1 MRLTNY
7 LFNSIKED
15 PSEAQIVSHKLML
28 RSGMIKLSSSGI
40 YSWLPLG
47 LKVLKKIENIVRVE
61 QEAAGAIEV
70 LMPTI
75 QPADIW
81 LESGRYKDYGREMLR
96 LKDRHD
102 REMLYGPTNEELI
115 TKLFSSEISSYKELP
130 KNLFQIQWKF
140 RDELRPRF
148 GVMRGREF
156 LMKDAYSFDLNE
168 KMARISYNKMFISYL
183 RTFYK
188 MGLKAIP
195 MHADSGPI
203 GGNMSHEFLI
213 LADTG
218 ESKVHCHKKLLNMK
232 IPDDNY
238 ADDKYVQ
245 NEVNIW
251 TSYYAATDDKYD
263 SELFEKTVPESSRIK
278 SNGIEV
284 GHIFFF
290 GTKYS
295 EKLGAYVNDA
305 NGKNI
310 PAQMGSYGIGIS
322 RLVGAI
328 IEANHDEKGIIWP
341 AEVAPFNIGL
351 INLNTDLDNCI
362 NISDKIYNHL
372 MSQNIEVL
380 YDDRNIR
387 SGSKLKDIDLI
398 GLPKQIIIGPRS
410 VSQGYV
416 EVKDRKTGAL
426 EKKNL
431 EELLIEIPD
440 KK

>member
-115 TKLFSSEISSYKELP
+115 TKLVSSEISSYKELP

-183 RTFYK
+183 RTFY
-188 MGLKAIP
+188 
-195 MHADSGPI
+195 
-203 GGNMSHEFLI
+203 
-213 LADTG
+213 
-218 ESKVHCHKKLLNMK
+218 
-232 IPDDNY
+232 
-238 ADDKYVQ
+238 
-245 NEVNIW
+245 
-251 TSYYAATDDKYD
+251 
-263 SELFEKTVPESSRIK
+263 
-278 SNGIEV
+278 
-284 GHIFFF
+284 
-290 GTKYS
+290 
-295 EKLGAYVNDA
+295 
-305 NGKNI
+305 
-310 PAQMGSYGIGIS
+310 
-322 RLVGAI
+322 
-328 IEANHDEKGIIWP
+328 
-341 AEVAPFNIGL
+341 
-351 INLNTDLDNCI
+351 
-362 NISDKIYNHL
+362 
-372 MSQNIEVL
+372 
-380 YDDRNIR
+380 
-387 SGSKLKDIDLI
+387 
-398 GLPKQIIIGPRS
+398 
-410 VSQGYV
+410 
-416 EVKDRKTGAL
+416 
-426 EKKNL
+426 
-431 EELLIEIPD
+431 
-440 KK
+440 

>member
-1 MRLTNY
+1 M
-7 LFNSIKED
+7 
-15 PSEAQIVSHKLML
+15 
-28 RSGMIKLSSSGI
+28 
-40 YSWLPLG
+40 
-47 LKVLKKIENIVRVE
+47 
-61 QEAAGAIEV
+61 
-70 LMPTI
+70 
-75 QPADIW
+75 
-81 LESGRYKDYGREMLR
+81 
-96 LKDRHD
+96 
-102 REMLYGPTNEELI
+102 
-115 TKLFSSEISSYKELP
+115 
-130 KNLFQIQWKF
+130 
-140 RDELRPRF
+140 
-148 GVMRGREF
+148 
-156 LMKDAYSFDLNE
+156 
-168 KMARISYNKMFISYL
+168 
-183 RTFYK
+183 
-188 MGLKAIP
+188 
-195 MHADSGPI
+195 
-203 GGNMSHEFLI
+203 
-213 LADTG
+213 
-218 ESKVHCHKKLLNMK
+218 
-232 IPDDNY
+232 
-238 ADDKYVQ
+238 
-245 NEVNIW
+245 
-251 TSYYAATDDKYD
+251 
-263 SELFEKTVPESSRIK
+263 
-278 SNGIEV
+278 
-284 GHIFFF
+284 
-290 GTKYS
+290 
-295 EKLGAYVNDA
+295 GAYVNDA